1 VQALRLTLGGY
12 WGDNISQ
19 SIDNI
24 VRILYSSADV
34 IVPRIASSGQQRL
47 GIIQVRALL
56 SLESL
61 LRANSTLVLF
71 ECRRYC
77 PSNRFIGPATPW
89 YYSSAGALVPR
100 IASSGLQHL
109 GIIRVWA
116 ILSLEA
122 HCSYSSSADALSFES
137 LHQAFSASIF
147 FEYGLLSPS
156 NLYFGLS
163 MLSSYLSRNMV
174 AINRFGCHMSNTKV
188 SPQLSTLDGPVYVSI
203 TLF

>member
-89 YYSSAGALVPR
+89 YYSSRAL
-100 IASSGLQHL
+100 
-109 GIIRVWA
+109 
-116 ILSLEA
+116 LSLESLHRAFSTLVLFECGLSCPSKRTA
-122 HCSYSSSADALSFES
+122 HILRVRMLYPSNRFIRPSAPPYSSSMGCLV
-137 LHQAFSASIF
+137 LRISI
-147 FEYGLLSPS
+147 S
-156 NLYFGLS
+156 
-163 MLSSYLSRNMV
+163 
-174 AINRFGCHMSNTKV
+174 GCQCFHLIFPETW
-188 SPQLSTLDGPVYVSI
+188 
-203 TLF
+203 